1 MIGCECFQRKHCF
14 FFVDLYTAQLLS
26 KNLVRVSS
34 YGWSMV
40 HALRQYWRWFAE
52 HGRSPKTVKNWVV
65 YVAEQ
70 FDSETFNR
78 GWNFNGA
85 LAVASALTTASPDI
99 KADMGIDFDCAVIQE
114 RYMIQQT
121 EYDNIRKGSVQF
133 SSYLVGTGSVR
144 FGVFQKG
151 VELLWQ

>member
-1 MIGCECFQRKHCF
+1 MH
-14 FFVDLYTAQLLS
+14 V
-26 KNLVRVSS
+26 N
-34 YGWSMV
+34 
-40 HALRQYWRWFAE
+40 ALRQYWRWFAE

-114 RYMIQQT
+114 RYHAIPKNSRQNVT
-121 EYDNIRKGSVQF
+121 ISGRIRFDLGRSV
-133 SSYLVGTGSVR
+133 
-144 FGVFQKG
+144 
-151 VELLWQ
+151 

>member
-1 MIGCECFQRKHCF
+1 VNAFKGNIV
-14 FFVDLYTAQLLS
+14 FFVG
-26 KNLVRVSS
+26 KFVHSS
-34 YGWSMV
+34 ASLQESCQSGIIWMVHV

-114 RYMIQQT
+114 RYIQQT
-121 EYDNIRKGSVQF
+121 EYDNIRKDSVQF

-144 FGVFQKG
+144 FGVFENG